1 MLCDDSTEVTIDLY
15 LRDLDEPVSMSFGSI
30 CCNDKNHV
38 DNWNSIAMMFDI
50 FAYRVTVDNRCDETG
65 IPVTVKYPAAAMNAP
80 PQCTR
85 HICATE

>member
-1 MLCDDSTEVTIDLY
+1 
-15 LRDLDEPVSMSFGSI
+15 
-30 CCNDKNHV
+30 
-38 DNWNSIAMMFDI
+38 MMFDI

-85 HICATE
+85 HMCDGVASEPKSADTIFERTGMKADHCLVDLFA